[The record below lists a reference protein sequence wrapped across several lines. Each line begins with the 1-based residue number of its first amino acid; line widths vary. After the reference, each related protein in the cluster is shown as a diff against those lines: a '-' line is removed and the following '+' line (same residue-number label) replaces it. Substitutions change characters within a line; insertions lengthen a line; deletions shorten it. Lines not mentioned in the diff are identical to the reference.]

1 MSHLARPMYCS
12 NNDDD
17 DCTQHETRTRVG
29 MPPMDWWGLEQL
41 LYTHEGTTAIS
52 AGYTLWRRSG
62 SAKMIIIWRMEISE
76 SIADSHLV
84 GRENVH
90 NIFVFESWL
99 WIRIHFMRIRMR
111 IQQFF

>member
-52 AGYTLWRRSG
+52 AGYTL
-62 SAKMIIIWRMEISE
+62 
-76 SIADSHLV
+76 
-84 GRENVH
+84 
-90 NIFVFESWL
+90 
-99 WIRIHFMRIRMR
+99 
-111 IQQFF
+111 